1 VTAVSPAAEAGWRSP
16 RRHYVAQNAPLLL
29 SFVILAVTV
38 VGYVAFYVNQLGRTP
53 DSFDLTTVVD
63 TALPLV
69 FVALGQTT
77 VILTRGLDLSVGGVL
92 GLATAV
98 GATQLRPTAGN
109 MVTCTVLIL
118 LMGAAAGL
126 VNGLLVVVVR
136 LQPILVTLGTLSIF
150 DGLAVM
156 VLRQPGGQVPA
167 AYTSILAN
175 PNAPT
180 SLVFVALAAG
190 AWFVLRRSRLGV
202 SIFAA
207 GNDENAA
214 AANGIKVRRAKI
226 SAYVISGLCASAGGL
241 FFLATTTS
249 GDATA
254 GDPFVLTS
262 IAASVLGGVSFFGGR
277 GSAVG
282 SICGAFV
289 LTLVV
294 NVLFFAKVN
303 PLYQSLYEGLFL
315 IVAVVLGLLVGR
327 LARR

>member
-1 VTAVSPAAEAGWRSP
+1 
-16 RRHYVAQNAPLLL
+16 
-29 SFVILAVTV
+29 
-38 VGYVAFYVNQLGRTP
+38 
-53 DSFDLTTVVD
+53 
-63 TALPLV
+63 
-69 FVALGQTT
+69 
-77 VILTRGLDLSVGGVL
+77 
-92 GLATAV
+92 
-98 GATQLRPTAGN
+98 
-109 MVTCTVLIL
+109 M
-118 LMGAAAGL
+118 
-126 VNGLLVVVVR
+126 
-136 LQPILVTLGTLSIF
+136 
-150 DGLAVM
+150 
-156 VLRQPGGQVPA
+156 
-167 AYTSILAN
+167 
-175 PNAPT
+175 
-180 SLVFVALAAG
+180 
-190 AWFVLRRSRLGV
+190 LRRSRLGV

-214 AANGIKVRRAKI
+214 AANGVNVRWAKI
-226 SAYVISGLCASAGGL
+226 SAYVISGLCAAAGGL

-254 GDPFVLTS
+254 GEPFVLTS

-277 GSAVG
+277 GSAIG

>member
-1 VTAVSPAAEAGWRSP
+1 VTTVSPAARSGWRSA

-29 SFVILAVTV
+29 SIVILVATV
-38 VGYVAFYVNQLGRTP
+38 IGYVAFYVHQLGRTP
-53 DSFDLTTVVD
+53 DSFDLTTVVN

-77 VILTRGLDLSVGGVL
+77 VILTRGLDLSVGGIL

-98 GATQLRPTAGN
+98 GATHLGKGAGSI
-109 MVTCTVLIL
+109 VLCSVLIL

-126 VNGLLVVVVR
+126 VNGLLVVLVR
-136 LQPILVTLGTLSIF
+136 LQPILVTLGTLSVF

-156 VLRQPGGQVPA
+156 VLRQPGGFVP
-167 AYTSILAN
+167 TGFTHFLAN

-180 SLVFVALAAG
+180 SLLFVGLAAA

-214 AANGIKVRRAKI
+214 AANGVDVRAAKI
-226 SAYVISGLCASAGGL
+226 SAYAISGLCAAAGGL

-254 GDPFVLTS
+254 GDAFNLTS
-262 IAASVLGGVSFFGGR
+262 IAAAVLGGVSFFGGR
-277 GSAVG
+277 GSAIG

-294 NVLFFAKVN
+294 NVLFFAKVD